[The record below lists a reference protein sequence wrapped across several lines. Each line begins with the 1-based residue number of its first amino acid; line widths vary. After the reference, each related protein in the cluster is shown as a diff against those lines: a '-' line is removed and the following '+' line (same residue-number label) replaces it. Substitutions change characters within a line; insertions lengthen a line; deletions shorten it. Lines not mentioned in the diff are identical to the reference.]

1 VYVLHFAKKLEL
13 RKASMVQAGVKNS
26 EKYNIMRHENVFSLQ
41 PGNGK
46 EKPQKRCQT
55 TG

>member
-26 EKYNIMRHENVFSLQ
+26 EKDNSMRHENAFSFQL
-41 PGNGK
+41 GGGK
-46 EKPQKRCQT
+46 PKRKHQNDIE
-55 TG
+55 